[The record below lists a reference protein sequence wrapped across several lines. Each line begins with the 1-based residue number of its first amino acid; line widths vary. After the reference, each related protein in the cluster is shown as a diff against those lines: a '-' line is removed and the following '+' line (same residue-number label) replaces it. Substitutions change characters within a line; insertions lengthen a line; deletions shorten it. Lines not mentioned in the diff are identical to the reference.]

1 MSVKKHILHFCI
13 NIIIRENKKLE
24 VEMKK
29 ISYVL
34 LMGCISLS
42 LVGCTT
48 LDGNGEGLKISNEN
62 EAGNAEVVEE
72 QSESTDTVA
81 DGSYYGSLYSD
92 GKDRIGV
99 EDEWGNLPC
108 IVYNTQIEGNQLI
121 VSGSMSYSATGDF
134 ENPETSDDMEHV
146 FTFDDNTDFK
156 WLKGP
161 EDAEHYS
168 AEEYVRGLE
177 IIKDT
182 GLCLI
187 IKVVNGVATEV
198 SVSE

>member
-1 MSVKKHILHFCI
+1 MSVKKHILHFCV
-13 NIIIRENKKLE
+13 NIINRENKKLE
-24 VEMKK
+24 VEMNK

-42 LVGCTT
+42 LVGCAT
-48 LDGNGEGLKISNEN
+48 LDSNDEGLKISNEN

-146 FTFDDNTDFK
+146 FVFDDNTEFK
-156 WLKGP
+156 FLKGP
-161 EDAEHYS
+161 EDSEVYT
-168 AEEYVRGLE
+168 AEEYVSGLE
-177 IIKDT
+177 DLKDS
-182 GLCLI
+182 GLALV
-187 IKVVNGVATEV
+187 IKVENGVATNV
-198 SVSE
+198 SLSE

>member
-1 MSVKKHILHFCI
+1 
-13 NIIIRENKKLE
+13 
-24 VEMKK
+24 MKK
-29 ISYVL
+29 ISYVI

-42 LVGCTT
+42 LVGCAA
-48 LDGNGEGLKISNEN
+48 LES
-62 EAGNAEVVEE
+62 NAEVEEE
-72 QSESTDTVA
+72 QSESTNTVA
-81 DGSYYGSLYSD
+81 DGLYYGSLYSD
-92 GKDRIGV
+92 GKDRIGE
-99 EDEWGNLPC
+99 EDEWGNIPG
-108 IVYNTQIEGNQLI
+108 IVYDTRIEGNQLI
-121 VSGSMSYSATGDF
+121 VSGSMDYSAAGDF

-177 IIKDT
+177 NIKDT
-182 GLCLI
+182 GLCLM
-187 IKVVNGVATEV
+187 IKVENGVATEV

>member
-1 MSVKKHILHFCI
+1 
-13 NIIIRENKKLE
+13 
-24 VEMKK
+24 MKK
-29 ISYVL
+29 ISYVI

-42 LVGCTT
+42 LVGCAA
-48 LDGNGEGLKISNEN
+48 LESNDDGLKISNEN

-72 QSESTDTVA
+72 QSESTNTVA
-81 DGSYYGSLYSD
+81 DGLYYGSLYSD
-92 GKDRIGV
+92 GKDRIGE
-99 EDEWGNLPC
+99 EDEWRHIPG
-108 IVYNTQIEGNQLI
+108 IVYDTRIEGNQLI
-121 VSGSMSYSATGDF
+121 VSGSLDYSATGDF

-156 WLKGP
+156 ALKGP

-177 IIKDT
+177 NIKDT
-182 GLCLI
+182 GLCLM
-187 IKVVNGVATEV
+187 IKVENGVATEV